1 LVDQVKDSSL
11 ILDEM
16 EAEMATMSQ
25 TISARDATILKVR
38 AHRVPHHPLPR
49 RCIRLA
55 YDTHTSQGEAAA
67 LGG

>member
-1 LVDQVKDSSL
+1 
-11 ILDEM
+11 M